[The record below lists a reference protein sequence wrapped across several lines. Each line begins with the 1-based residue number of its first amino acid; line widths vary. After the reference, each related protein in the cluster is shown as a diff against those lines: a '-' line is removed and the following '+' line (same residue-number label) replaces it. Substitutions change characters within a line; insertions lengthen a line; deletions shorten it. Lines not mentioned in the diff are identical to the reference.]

1 MDTTRDEPIQHS
13 TIQLSTSQHS
23 TDHHTSN
30 VKNNFITSTVE
41 AGSSLS
47 NEIITM
53 YYSKHISNDIS
64 DTNTKQNQRSQ
75 TDNAFNTNAQNR
87 PCAQNISDNMQ
98 QRTKS
103 DTGEIL
109 DCISANIQS
118 NCGYFEDTVLDSHVQ
133 QQNQPVHDTS
143 ENIPDNMYHSS
154 VNVSDAQQNT
164 TSTINHSDIL
174 NSIPDKP
181 TTQKLTKNVSSIVD
195 DDVTREN
202 EPNNTPIISKKRK
215 FQCEICGKS
224 LSCQNSLR
232 EHRIVIHLK
241 NGSFKCDTCDKAFP
255 SAPALK
261 KHIVCHTTEKKY
273 TCDTCGSAH
282 KRHSELINHVADMH
296 VENNFLRCEVCFLNF
311 KDKYTLKKHCFDD
324 HADTITTCIICKNKL
339 MTPLSIYHH
348 CLKHSGAR
356 HFVCD
361 VCNRAFKTSSGLKA
375 HRVQHDPDRKPYKD
389 CEKCGKSFISR
400 SSYYAHIS
408 SHDNGTGKTVTFT
421 CYVCTTTFKHASSLK
436 RHALRHRKTGGIQ
449 SPPENPYLNMEESIL
464 PKLCCSKCR
473 KIYTS
478 KSGYYSHIKVCR
490 DGIVDSF
497 KCDFCERSYTR
508 RNALNRHLRI
518 NHPVV
523 YASVLEGSDHGGDSA
538 IVGPLDGSETV
549 TIEIEP
555 TVVEVPSNSTTREEE
570 YNGMEHLGE
579 VQALFKVALAP
590 VKNNETVN

>member
-1 MDTTRDEPIQHS
+1 MIDDSFQHP
-13 TIQLSTSQHS
+13 TIQNLP
-23 TDHHTSN
+23 DGEN
-30 VKNNFITSTVE
+30 EFIISTVATE
-41 AGSSLS
+41 SSP
-47 NEIITM
+47 
-53 YYSKHISNDIS
+53 SNDKMMDCS
-64 DTNTKQNQRSQ
+64 KQNQCSQ
-75 TDNAFNTNAQNR
+75 VEAKNISNSSSDTHAQHR
-87 PCAQNISDNMQ
+87 PCAQN
-98 QRTKS
+98 
-103 DTGEIL
+103 
-109 DCISANIQS
+109 
-118 NCGYFEDTVLDSHVQ
+118 
-133 QQNQPVHDTS
+133 TS
-143 ENIPDNMYHSS
+143 DNMYHHSS
-154 VNVSDAQQNT
+154 LQQNMNIPGVYVQE
-164 TSTINHSDIL
+164 TSAVLNHPEDIL
-174 NSIPDKP
+174 NSIPDNS
-181 TTQKLTKNVSSIVD
+181 TNQKLSTNISTINDIKKQIEQNTTIKN
-195 DDVTREN
+195 
-202 EPNNTPIISKKRK
+202 KKK
-215 FQCEICGKS
+215 FMCDICGKS

-232 EHRIVIHLK
+232 EHHIVIHLK
-241 NGSFKCDTCDKAFP
+241 SGSFKCNTCKKGFP

-261 KHIVCHTTEKKY
+261 KHAVSHTTEKKF

-282 KRHSELINHVADMH
+282 KRHSELVNHVTDMH

-324 HADTITTCIICKNKL
+324 HGDTVTTCIICKNKL
-339 MTPLSIYHH
+339 MTPLSIYCH

-356 HFVCD
+356 HFACD

-389 CEKCGKSFISR
+389 CDKCGKSFISR

-408 SHDNGTGKTVTFT
+408 SHDKGTGQTVTFT

-436 RHALRHRKTGGIQ
+436 RHALRHRQAGGIQ
-449 SPPENPYLNMEESIL
+449 KPPDNPYLNMEESVL
-464 PKLCCSKCR
+464 PKLCCGKCR

-523 YASVLEGSDHGGDSA
+523 YANVLEGTNHDGDSA
-538 IVGPLDGSETV
+538 IVVPIDGSETV

-555 TVVEVPSNSTTREEE
+555 TIVEVPVNTPEEE
-570 YNGMEHLGE
+570 CNSRAEHLGE

-590 VKNNETVN
+590 VKENETAN